1 MGARVHQQAEIK
13 TTAGKRE
20 EIRATRRVGRFMR
33 TRRAHATANEQYELR
48 VKQTGTKFEGEN
60 ARMENGPEQVKRKK
74 LEERKREKADKVHA
88 CNMGHE

>member
-1 MGARVHQQAEIK
+1 
-13 TTAGKRE
+13 
-20 EIRATRRVGRFMR
+20 MR

-60 ARMENGPEQVKRKK
+60 DRMENGPEVEQVKRKK

-88 CNMGHE
+88 CNVGHE